1 MRGRLIFPFLAELH
15 RLDTVA
21 MATDAPGYDQDFK
34 EPALLDVD
42 GDGVGD
48 AFRREHP
55 PVRVPCQVEPETL
68 NALRMTPSGNAH
80 ASSLDL
86 VFHFRDLERLGLV
99 DVTTGEALI
108 RASDRLGGLFD
119 TEGQLVWAVR
129 TPPGLYVTEARHAG
143 FGLFRRRPRR
153 NLLVVSFSDRPA
165 GRSA

>member
-1 MRGRLIFPFLAELH
+1 MRGRLIFPLLAELH
-15 RLDTVA
+15 RLDPVA
-21 MATDAPGYDQDFK
+21 MATQAPGYDEDFK
-34 EPALLDVD
+34 EPALFDVD

-68 NALRMTPSGNAH
+68 NAVRMTPSGNTP

-86 VFHFRDLERLGLV
+86 VFHFRDLEQLGLV
-99 DVTTGEALI
+99 DGTTGEALI
-108 RASDRLGGLFD
+108 RASDRLRGLFD
-119 TEGQLVWAVR
+119 IEGQLVWAVR

-153 NLLVVSFSDRPA
+153 TLLVVSFSDRPA